1 MIETLQRINFG
12 KHTHG
17 ANSLLAVACLALAA
31 CGSLPSIS
39 ADADYFCRPAVERI
53 HTFRVEFEDVPEF
66 LKPMLRD
73 SASVVL
79 DSKDIEYTEGD
90 ADSVLKMRFLDTSV
104 SDNEAARD
112 EAWETIAPGGG
123 ARFIAEIKVELSNS
137 VTRETILT
145 GSMRRLH
152 NVYEGSYMHDAPA
165 RAAMKVAFEEIF
177 ADCPVPSIEDY

>member
-1 MIETLQRINFG
+1 MFAGSELRLRQLRIIAALVAICTLQ
-12 KHTHG
+12 
-17 ANSLLAVACLALAA
+17 AA
-31 CGSLPSIS
+31 CGSMPSIS
-39 ADADYFCRPAVERI
+39 ADVDYFCRPEVERV

-79 DSKDIEYTEGD
+79 DSKDIDYTEGD
-90 ADSVLKMRFLDTSV
+90 ADSILKMTFFNRTATNIES
-104 SDNEAARD
+104 ARD

-123 ARFIAEIKVELSNS
+123 ARFIAEIAVELRNS
-137 VTRETILT
+137 VTRETILS

-165 RAAMKVAFEEIF
+165 RAAMRVAFEEIF
-177 ADCPVPSIEDY
+177 AECPVPSIDDI